1 MYPLNLFTL
10 FPPFPRENKVFVAMS
25 FDRRFVKRWE
35 EVIIPGVKEITV
47 NGTPI
52 EPYRVDI
59 GKGSDSITSEI
70 LSGISNCRLFLA
82 DITTI
87 GKIGDDPIRNGNV
100 MYEVGIAQA
109 VRLPA
114 EVILFRSDDDPL
126 LFDMVTNRVNYYN
139 PDNEPEEAKQ
149 KVKDAII
156 STGNEINLQKHLSV
170 RQAVDSLDYPD
181 LLTLIFSSM
190 SDLNHP
196 LTRTMRDV
204 LSNIDR
210 LNSIKRLLELGILNT
225 QYKQLTSEVFDEF
238 KDKPFEQIL
247 SYKITPFGKA
257 VFEEVISRMSLSLTE
272 IERIMKS

>member
-1 MYPLNLFTL
+1 MYPPNLFYL

-25 FDRRFVKRWE
+25 FDRGFDKRWE

-47 NGTPI
+47 NGTSL

-87 GKIGDDPIRNGNV
+87 GKLGDNPIRNGNV

-139 PDNEPEEAKQ
+139 PDNKPEEAKQ

-196 LTRTMRDV
+196 LPHISCS
-204 LSNIDR
+204 SNIW
-210 LNSIKRLLELGILNT
+210 
-225 QYKQLTSEVFDEF
+225 
-238 KDKPFEQIL
+238 
-247 SYKITPFGKA
+247 
-257 VFEEVISRMSLSLTE
+257 SLVE
-272 IERIMKS
+272 

>member
-1 MYPLNLFTL
+1 MYPLNVFSL

-25 FDRRFVKRWE
+25 FDKEFDKRWE
-35 EVIIPGVKEITV
+35 DVIKQGVEEIST
-47 NGTPI
+47 NGPPL
-52 EPYRVDI
+52 EAYRVDI

-70 LSGISNCRLFLA
+70 LLGISNCRLFLA

-87 GKIGDDPIRNGNV
+87 GKLGNNLIRNGNV

-156 STGNEINLQKHLSV
+156 STSNEINLQKHLSV
-170 RQAVDSLDYPD
+170 KQAVDSLDYSD
-181 LLTLIFSSM
+181 LLTLIFSSI

-196 LTRTMRDV
+196 LTRTVKDA
-204 LSNIDR
+204 LNNIDKI
-210 LNSIKRLLELGILNT
+210 NSIKRLLELGILNT
-225 QYKQLTSEVFDEF
+225 QYKQLTFEVFNEF
-238 KDKPFEQIL
+238 KDKPFNNIL
-247 SYKITPFGKA
+247 SYKITPFGKV
-257 VFEEVISRMSLSLTE
+257 VFEEFISRLNITLTE
-272 IERIMKS
+272 LEQMMKS